1 VRFTSVLPR
10 LWANWITLLGSV
22 IATISGFGIILLVV
36 VGLSTSKANPYQSL
50 FVVIVL
56 PVAFAIG
63 LLLIPVGLYVDRHR
77 GGDRPKDGLQA
88 AFAMAFSDR
97 SARRRMLFVA
107 VATVLNVG
115 LFALA
120 GQKTLEHMDSPQFCG
135 TTCHTPMQPEWE
147 AWNRSPH
154 SNVACVECHIAP
166 GTAGLIKAKL
176 NGIHQLVGVM
186 TTKFDRPVLADVG
199 QVPAANATC
208 VHCHAPDRWKPDR
221 IKLFP
226 HYETDKTNTPKFNAL
241 AMRLGGYNRL
251 TGKYVGIHRH
261 VDPENQVKY
270 EYLDRE
276 RAKIG
281 KVTLV
286 KKGEV
291 VAEYLPP
298 AGSQKPLGVHTMDC
312 IDCHNRP
319 THVFD
324 GTPKNA
330 VDRAL
335 FFAALDPA
343 MPYIAQVSVELLTQ
357 AKVPR
362 DQAEK
367 HFQTALAQAY
377 QTQHPDVKPDDAALG
392 KAAKTLSML
401 YLRNVFPDM
410 HVSWNRYRSNIGH
423 QSEGSETVGCFRCH
437 DKQHEATLASG
448 KKKKMTQECDLCH
461 TGIVFDQ
468 NPDKFDDS
476 LAALMP
482 SAN

>member
-1 VRFTSVLPR
+1 MRISSLLPR

-22 IATISGFGIILLVV
+22 ITMISGFGIILMVV
-36 VGLSTSKANPYQSL
+36 VGLSTSRGNPYQGL
-50 FVVIVL
+50 FVAVVL
-56 PVAFAIG
+56 PVAFGIG
-63 LLLIPVGLYVDRHR
+63 LLLIPLGLYVDRHR
-77 GGDRPKDGLQA
+77 RSDRPRDGLQA
-88 AFAMAFSDR
+88 AFEMAFKDR
-97 SARRRMLFVA
+97 SARRRVVFVA
-107 VATVLNVG
+107 IATILNVG
-115 LFALA
+115 LFAVA
-120 GQKTLEHMDSPQFCG
+120 GQKTLEHMESPRFCG

-154 SNVACVECHIAP
+154 SNVACVECHIAR
-166 GTAGLIKAKL
+166 GASGMIKAKW
-176 NGIHQLVGVM
+176 NGMHQLVGVM
-186 TTKFDRPVLADVG
+186 TANFERPVVADVG
-199 QVPAANATC
+199 DVPAAKATC
-208 VHCHAPDRWKPDR
+208 THCHAPERWRPDR

-226 HYETDKTNTPKFNAL
+226 HYEPDKANTPKFNGL
-241 AMRLGGYNRL
+241 AMRLGGYNRM
-251 TGKYVGIHRH
+251 TGKYVGIHWH
-261 VDPENQVKY
+261 VAPENQVKY

-281 KVTLV
+281 KVTLL
-286 KKGEV
+286 KNGEV

-298 AGSQKPLGVHTMDC
+298 AGSQKPLGVRTMDC

-324 GTPKNA
+324 GTAKNA

-343 MPYIAQVSVELLTQ
+343 TPYMAQVSIELLTQ

-362 DQAEK
+362 DQAEQ
-367 HFQTALAQAY
+367 HFQKALAEAY
-377 QTQHPDVKPDDAALG
+377 QTQHPDVKLDDAALG

-410 HVSWNRYRSNIGH
+410 KVSWNRYRSNIGH
-423 QSEGSETVGCFRCH
+423 QSEGPETVGCFRCH
-437 DKQHEATLASG
+437 DKREATLASG
-448 KKKKMTQECDLCH
+448 KKKKLSQECDLCH

-482 SAN
+482 AAN